1 MKVFIVA
8 EAGVNHNGEISIAKR
23 LIDAAHESGA
33 DAIKFQTFKAERLVT
48 KSAAMARYQ
57 AENSRGSESQY
68 TMLKRL
74 ELSPLE
80 QGELYDHCGKKGI
93 QFMSTPFDEE
103 SADVLDGLG
112 MEIFKV
118 PSGELTNKGLLQHIA
133 RKKKPIFLSTG
144 MSSLYDIDRA
154 LGWIR
159 DAAEEG
165 GPRVTLLHC
174 VSNYPSRVE
183 DVNLAAI
190 RSMGAAFGVDVGYS
204 DHTLGTE
211 VAIAASAMG
220 AKVIEKHFTLDRHMR
235 GPDHK
240 ASLEPKDFGRM
251 TSAIRNVELAM
262 GVAVRLI
269 CDREREIQ
277 ASTRRSL
284 VTARA
289 ISKYEVLKPEDL
301 VIKRPGTGIAP
312 EFLEV
317 IAGMRLKRDLEA
329 DTVLRW
335 EDLKDA

>member
-1 MKVFIVA
+1 MRVFIVA
-8 EAGVNHNGEISIAKR
+8 EAGVNHNGEISIARR

-33 DAIKFQTFKAERLVT
+33 DAIKFQTFRAERLVT
-48 KSAAMARYQ
+48 RSAAMARYQ

-68 TMLKRL
+68 SMLKRL
-74 ELSPLE
+74 ELSALE
-80 QGELYDHCGKKGI
+80 QGELYEYCSRKGI
-93 QFMSTPFDEE
+93 KFMSTPFDEE
-103 SADVLDGLG
+103 SADMLESLG

-133 RKKKPIFLSTG
+133 RKGKPIFLSTG
-144 MSSLYDIDRA
+144 MSSLYEVDRA
-154 LGWIR
+154 LSWIR

-174 VSNYPSRVE
+174 VSNYPSRME

-190 RSMGAAFGVDVGYS
+190 RSMAAAFGMAVGYS

-262 GVAVRLI
+262 GDGI
-269 CDREREIQ
+269 KKMTPGEREIQ
-277 ASTRRSL
+277 ASTRRSV
-284 VTARA
+284 VTARPIA
-289 ISKYEVLKPEDL
+289 KYEVLKPEDL

-312 EFLEV
+312 EFLDV
-317 IAGMRLKRDLEA
+317 VAGMRLKRDLEA
-329 DTVLRW
+329 DSVLKW